1 MWGFIHTLAQSLF
14 TGLGATVL
22 YRHMEYTGR
31 CMKCRVNDRQIAEA
45 TVVTM
50 TGKGG
55 SERHAVRG
63 KCAVCGTTM
72 YKMLSKAAAEE
83 IKKAA

>member
-1 MWGFIHTLAQSLF
+1 
-14 TGLGATVL
+14 
-22 YRHMEYTGR
+22 
-31 CMKCRVNDRQIAEA
+31 MKCRVNDRQIAEA